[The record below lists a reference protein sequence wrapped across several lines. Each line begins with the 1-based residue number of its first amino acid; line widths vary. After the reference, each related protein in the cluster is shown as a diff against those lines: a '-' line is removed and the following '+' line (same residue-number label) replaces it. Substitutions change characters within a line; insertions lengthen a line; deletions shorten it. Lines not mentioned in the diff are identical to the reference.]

1 MNLQTFLFSPSFL
14 YIFIWTTTIWLQS
27 LQILDFYKPINWEFI
42 KIQTIVCLILLISEF
57 FFKSYYRS
65 DNQDAKKKYET
76 LENLYSFCRK
86 LFLLLLVMFAIDALY
101 SGGLPLFWLIS
112 RNGLTHADFGIP
124 TFHGTFHGI
133 LLFFTTSSFF
143 LFLQGVHKKE
153 SFIHVMFLF
162 FYATLSFNRGI
173 VLIFLVQAIYIYLLI
188 FRKKINLRSIVFL
201 ILFSLFFIWIF
212 GVLGD
217 FRTGYNTFARNISS
231 EWNDFFNFFPKNLLW
246 FYNYSTTGLNN
257 LYGNIPHIDPNYT
270 PCYTFA
276 RLIPTVVYN
285 FLEIPQLRAFTL
297 VDGRATICTSF
308 EGLISDF
315 GLIGILFYLP
325 IIILAQ
331 ISYYKALK
339 NSFFSII
346 LYGILM
352 QSITMTVFID
362 TIFYLP
368 FLLQIF
374 LLFCFFYKQKIK
386 EFYKKS
392 LLIIKQHR
400 YNHAKN

>member
-1 MNLQTFLFSPSFL
+1 MNFQSFLISPSFL
-14 YIFIWTTTIWLQS
+14 YIFVWTTTIWLQS
-27 LQILDFYKPINWEFI
+27 LQILDFYKPINWDFI
-42 KIQTIVCLILLISEF
+42 KIQIIACLILLVSEY

-65 DNQDAKKKYET
+65 DDKDDKNKYEN

-86 LFLLLLVMFAIDALY
+86 LFLLLVAMFAIDALY

-153 SFIHVMFLF
+153 NFIHVMFLF
-162 FYATLSFNRGI
+162 FYAILSFNRGI
-173 VLIFLVQAIYIYLLI
+173 VFIFVVQAVYIYLLL
-188 FRKKINLRSIVFL
+188 FRKKININYIIFF

-217 FRTGYNTFARNISS
+217 FRTGYNTFSRNISS
-231 EWNDFFNFFPKNLLW
+231 EWYDFFNFFPKNLIW
-246 FYNYSTTGLNN
+246 SYNYSTTGLNN

-270 PCYTFA
+270 PYYTFS
-276 RLIPTVVYN
+276 RLIPTFVYN

-297 VDGRATICTSF
+297 VDERATICTAF
-308 EGLISDF
+308 EGLVSDF
-315 GLIGILFYLP
+315 GLIGMLLYIP
-325 IIILAQ
+325 IIFLAQ
-331 ISYYKALK
+331 ITYYKALK

-352 QSITMTVFID
+352 HSITMTVFID

-368 FLLQIF
+368 FLLQMF
-374 LLFCFFYKQKIK
+374 LLCFFFYKKEIK
-386 EFYKKS
+386 KYYKKS
-392 LLIIKQHR
+392 LLVIKQPSL
-400 YNHAKN
+400 